1 VADQTQPGGGAGA
14 EQDPWAPPERKTSL
28 DKGTSSAPGTQPAPQ
43 DRPPSVHDQATVT
56 SFPPDG
62 FGPPAQGTPGQS
74 TPGFGAPVQPT
85 PGSGF
90 AAPGQDAS
98 GHGTPAQGTP
108 GFGAPSYAPPG
119 TPGVTNGWAESA
131 VPPPPVAPGA
141 GAGPQGPGGGY
152 GYPAYPQGY
161 GWPGMQA
168 PPQNG
173 MGTAAMVLGIL
184 SCCLFCLY
192 GIVGLTLGVLAVVFG
207 VKGKR
212 RADRGE
218 ATNRGQAQAGFIT
231 GIIGIILGLATIAVL
246 IVGIALAINDEK
258 NRTDDEPSYNSA
270 PSISAP
276 LLTQA

>member
-1 VADQTQPGGGAGA
+1 
-14 EQDPWAPPERKTSL
+14 
-28 DKGTSSAPGTQPAPQ
+28 
-43 DRPPSVHDQATVT
+43 
-56 SFPPDG
+56 
-62 FGPPAQGTPGQS
+62 
-74 TPGFGAPVQPT
+74 
-85 PGSGF
+85 
-90 AAPGQDAS
+90 
-98 GHGTPAQGTP
+98 
-108 GFGAPSYAPPG
+108 
-119 TPGVTNGWAESA
+119 
-131 VPPPPVAPGA
+131 
-141 GAGPQGPGGGY
+141 
-152 GYPAYPQGY
+152 
-161 GWPGMQA
+161 
-168 PPQNG
+168 
-173 MGTAAMVLGIL
+173 GTAAMVLGIL

-192 GIVGLTLGVLAVVFG
+192 GIVGLILGVLAVVFG